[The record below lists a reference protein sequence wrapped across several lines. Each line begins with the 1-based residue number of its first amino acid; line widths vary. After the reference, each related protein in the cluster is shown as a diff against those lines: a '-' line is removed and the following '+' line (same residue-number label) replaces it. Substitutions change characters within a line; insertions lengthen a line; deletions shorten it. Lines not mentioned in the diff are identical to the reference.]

1 MSISRPPGILLALYL
16 LLGVLYSTTTPLFE
30 TPDEQW
36 HFAFVQYV
44 AQGHGLPVQAQP
56 LRHLAKQ
63 EGSQP
68 PLYYLLAA
76 GLTFWIDTSDYPAI
90 AWENPHYGY
99 DVPGVVNDNKN
110 LFVHTAQESFPYHNT
125 SLAMHVA
132 RWFSL
137 LMGAVAV
144 YFTYRIALLM
154 SVRRPIELNSTA
166 EQPGRKNIAGLSN
179 EANSGAVQDGREN
192 IAKNP
197 TEWVAWAAAALVA
210 FNPQFLY
217 ISSAVSNDSLIVALS
232 AVALFLLVRAF
243 QMPLT
248 NRGAIVLGVVCGLC
262 ALAKVS
268 GIAMLPL
275 AVLVVAVARPSG
287 SPESSGA
294 SARPLRSPQTSKVLV
309 CEILLCG
316 SWLLVAGW
324 WYVRNIL
331 LYGELTG
338 TGRMV
343 EIFGGRTAPFT
354 LDAWSAQLYE
364 AFETFWLGFG
374 WGNVRAPE
382 WLYLILGVG
391 VMLAIVGLIL
401 GVWRARHTLSTALG
415 TQLPLFVLAAWIGV
429 IFLALVQWMIQVDA
443 PYGRLLFPALPAIA
457 PLLVIGWGQLLSE
470 RGKGIFYRVVP
481 IALVALAALAPFLF
495 ILPAY
500 ALPDTLN
507 ESDVSVIPARV
518 DIRYGDKLMLLGS
531 RITPHPV
538 DPRGAMQVDLYWRV
552 LTKMDV
558 DYSLNLSALDDKF
571 RVVGSRNSYPGH
583 GTLPTTLMRAGQ
595 IFHDTY
601 WLPART
607 PKGAV
612 QVSVF
617 DRATEQD
624 LSAFDPA
631 GNEITPIVNQYQL
644 AQ

>member
-1 MSISRPPGILLALYL
+1 MSISRPLAILLALYL

-44 AQGHGLPVQAQP
+44 AQGHGLPVQALP
-56 LRHLAKQ
+56 LKHLAKQ

-110 LFVHTAQESFPYHNT
+110 LFIHTSQESFPYHNT
-125 SLAMHVA
+125 SLAMHLA

-144 YFTYRIALLM
+144 YFTYRLTLLL
-154 SVRRPIELNSTA
+154 VPI
-166 EQPGRKNIAGLSN
+166 K
-179 EANSGAVQDGREN
+179 
-192 IAKNP
+192 
-197 TEWVAWAAAALVA
+197 WVAIASAALVA

-243 QMPLT
+243 QTPVT
-248 NRGAIVLGVVCGLC
+248 NRGAVVLGVVCGLC

-275 AVLVVAVARPSG
+275 AVLVVV
-287 SPESSGA
+287 
-294 SARPLRSPQTSKVLV
+294 SARPPKTLLR
-309 CEILLCG
+309 EILLCA
-316 SWLLVAGW
+316 SWFLVAGW

-374 WGNVRAPE
+374 WGNVRASE

-391 VMLAIVGLIL
+391 VTLAMAGLIL
-401 GVWRARHTLSTALG
+401 GVWRARHSPSTAVG
-415 TQLPLFVLAAWIGV
+415 RHLPLFVLAAWIGI

-457 PLLVIGWGQLLSE
+457 PLLVIGWGQLVPE
-470 RGKGIFYRVVP
+470 RGEGVLYRGVP
-481 IALVALAALAPFLF
+481 IALFWLALLAPFLI

-500 ALPDTLN
+500 ALPDTLS
-507 ESDVSVIPARV
+507 ESDVSAIPARV

-552 LTKMDV
+552 LATMDV
-558 DYSLNLSALDDKF
+558 DYSLNLSALDDTF
-571 RVVGSRNSYPGH
+571 RVVGARNSYPGH

-607 PKGAV
+607 PNGSV

-617 DRATEQD
+617 DRATQQD

-644 AQ
+644 AP